1 MLLRGS
7 RSRDIVML
15 VVGFLLFVVAGLAVM
30 AAVTWGLSRVIEARN
45 PPVGRF
51 VDVGPTRL
59 HLVDLAP
66 EAPPGAASGAAAPPA
81 VLLLHGANVQLA
93 DMRVALGDRLAR
105 RLRVIVPDRPGQGF
119 SGEGGPVVSDPG
131 HQVALIRTAVEAL
144 GARTLI
150 VVGHSLGGLIAL
162 RYALDELPAVAGL
175 VLINPTTHPR
185 PGGLPWYQKAAE
197 VVFGPLMIWTVLL
210 PASLP
215 MLDRLSARL
224 FRPETPPPG
233 WAARTGLA
241 LGLTPRRFWAS
252 MREYAALR
260 DHLTAVAPRY
270 PDITVPA
277 VIVLGEADPVVPPAI
292 HGEVLAK
299 VLPHGRVVRIPGAG
313 HMVHHLHG
321 EAIAAEIERLAGLGP
336 A

>member
-1 MLLRGS
+1 MLAL
-7 RSRDIVML
+7 
-15 VVGFLLFVVAGLAVM
+15 GFLLFVAASLAVM
-30 AAVTWGLSRVIEARN
+30 AAVTWVFARVVEAKN
-45 PPVGRF
+45 PPVSPPVGRF

-66 EAPPGAASGAAAPPA
+66 QTPPIGEAPA

-93 DMRVALGDRLAR
+93 DMRLSLGDRLAR

-144 GARTLI
+144 GAKKLI

-162 RYALDELPAVAGL
+162 RYVLDELPSVAGL

-241 LGLTPRRFWAS
+241 LGLTPRRFHAS
-252 MREYAALR
+252 MREYSDLR
-260 DHLTAVAPRY
+260 DHLTAIAPRY
-270 PDITVPA
+270 PDITVPT

-299 VLPHGRVVRIPGAG
+299 VLPHGRVVRLPGAG
-313 HMVHHLHG
+313 HMAHHLHG